1 MDNKYPKVGLEGGPR
16 LVELAGPRRGEL
28 VELAG
33 PRRGEL
39 VVVVVVVVASDVS
52 LVATSMVTDGMI

>member
-28 VELAG
+28 V
-33 PRRGEL
+33 
-39 VVVVVVVVASDVS
+39 VVVVASDVS